1 MDPLLN
7 NICLME
13 EKLKYKIRSTV
24 EMLGLDQSLNLFG
37 KDMIKQAYIDNPES
51 YLDNFKEI
59 TIVEDSVFINH
70 MDKRGKLVFFISIK
84 KISSMDKFI
93 KVKPEIFD
101 FFLNII
107 DQDFDDTR
115 KIINDW
121 LKIKFNLDS
130 PLLFIY

>member
-1 MDPLLN
+1 
-7 NICLME
+7 ME

-59 TIVEDSVFINH
+59 TIVEDSVFINY
-70 MDKRGKLVFFISIK
+70 MDKRGKLVFFIPIK
-84 KISSMDKFI
+84 KISLMDKFI
-93 KVKPEIFD
+93 RVKPEIFD
-101 FFLNII
+101 FFINII

-121 LKIKFNLDS
+121 LKINFNLDS
-130 PLLFIY
+130 PILFVY

>member
-1 MDPLLN
+1 MK
-7 NICLME
+7 
-13 EKLKYKIRSTV
+13 EKLKYKIKSTV

-37 KDMIKQAYIDNPES
+37 KDMIKQVYVDNPQS

-59 TIVEDSVFINH
+59 TIVEDSVFINY

-84 KISSMDKFI
+84 KISLMDKFI
-93 KVKPEIFD
+93 RVKPEIFD

-130 PLLFIY
+130 PILFIY

>member
-1 MDPLLN
+1 MDSLLN
-7 NICLME
+7 NVYLME

-37 KDMIKQAYIDNPES
+37 VDILKQAYIDNPES
-51 YLDNFKEI
+51 YLDNFKEL
-59 TIVEDSVFINH
+59 TIVEDFVFINY
-70 MDKRGKLVFFISIK
+70 MDKRGKLVFFIPIK

-93 KVKPEIFD
+93 RVKPEIFD

-130 PLLFIY
+130 PILFID

>member
-1 MDPLLN
+1 
-7 NICLME
+7 ME

-37 KDMIKQAYIDNPES
+37 VDILKQVYIDNPES

-59 TIVEDSVFINH
+59 TIVEDSVFINY
-70 MDKRGKLVFFISIK
+70 MDKRGKLVFFIPIK
-84 KISSMDKFI
+84 KISLMDKFI
-93 KVKPEIFD
+93 RVKPEIFD

-130 PLLFIY
+130 PILFID

>member
-1 MDPLLN
+1 
-7 NICLME
+7 ME

-37 KDMIKQAYIDNPES
+37 VDILKQVYIDNPES

-59 TIVEDSVFINH
+59 TIVEDSVFINY
-70 MDKRGKLVFFISIK
+70 MDKRGKLVFFIPIK
-84 KISSMDKFI
+84 KISLMDKFI
-93 KVKPEIFD
+93 RVKPEIFD
-101 FFLNII
+101 FFINII

-130 PLLFIY
+130 PILFID

>member
-1 MDPLLN
+1 
-7 NICLME
+7 ME

-37 KDMIKQAYIDNPES
+37 KDTIKQVYVDNPQS

-59 TIVEDSVFINH
+59 TIVEDSVFINY

-121 LKIKFNLDS
+121 LKINFNLDS
-130 PLLFIY
+130 PILFIY

>member
-1 MDPLLN
+1 
-7 NICLME
+7 ME

-24 EMLGLDQSLNLFG
+24 KMLGLDQSLNLFG

-93 KVKPEIFD
+93 RVKPEIFD

>member
-1 MDPLLN
+1 
-7 NICLME
+7 ME

-37 KDMIKQAYIDNPES
+37 KDMIKQVYVDNPQS

-59 TIVEDSVFINH
+59 TIVEDSVFINY

-84 KISSMDKFI
+84 KISLMDKFI
-93 KVKPEIFD
+93 RVKPEIFD

-130 PLLFIY
+130 PILFIY

>member
-1 MDPLLN
+1 
-7 NICLME
+7 ME

-37 KDMIKQAYIDNPES
+37 KDMIKQVYVDNPQS

-59 TIVEDSVFINH
+59 TIVEDSVFINY

-121 LKIKFNLDS
+121 LKINFNLDS
-130 PLLFIY
+130 PILFVY